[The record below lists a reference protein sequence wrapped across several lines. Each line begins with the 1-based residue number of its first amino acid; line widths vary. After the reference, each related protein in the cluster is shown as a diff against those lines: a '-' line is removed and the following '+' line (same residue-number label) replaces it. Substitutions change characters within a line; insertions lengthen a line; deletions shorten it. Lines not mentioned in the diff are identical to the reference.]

1 MGQLNYTTVKTN
13 ELLEKIEGFPE
24 SVSDGKTP
32 VFVIGTV
39 STLDP
44 GMSATAS
51 VTQDGVDDQ
60 GNPKYKLNFGIPK
73 GLDGAGGGG
82 GGVADS
88 VQWANVLNKPT
99 WLNRSTKPTYTA
111 SEVGA
116 LPATT
121 IIPSKVSQL
130 TNDSGFLTSSGFKT
144 INGQS
149 IVGSGNISITGGGG
163 TTVTS
168 TAWADIT
175 GKPAW
180 IGPTKPTYT
189 ASEVGALPASTTI
202 PSKTSQLFND
212 SDYTTSTSFK
222 TINGESIV
230 GSGNIVIESSGG
242 GGTPSGGT
250 GNVKVTNASD
260 LGKDYYYAFK
270 PSENGSAEGTFSL
283 IPDATESKE
292 GLMSASNYRKLYD
305 MKPVIALPIAVLG
318 YNAETTSETIEAMLQ
333 TAFGM
338 TTGSTAVYFIYI
350 AGTLQGEYNSSFQK
364 FYIGDR
370 ECMLGGNVVEDGSSV
385 SQATLEFSY
394 VDGGKLH
401 TVAITLVVSSESGDK
416 TYTYSAK
423 VLESGDDTYYLPA
436 QIVSLSSGA
445 SKAEIDN
452 AFGGEGKFSEAI
464 TAALN
469 KKKLYIYSN
478 ASCLIPVSSNSLVG
492 LIGKLSFL
500 YAELSSGTERIKT
513 IEGDSVRVIYPSGY
527 PLNSSLLDLLP
538 SSTSDEISTAVG
550 GELGLKAIIQAV
562 KDGNRLFFRE
572 TGENDVVSLAYLYS
586 VNYSVSDN
594 GDMSFAFGY
603 CVYAVLGFSN
613 IGFAI
618 NYTKSS
624 NTFTCN
630 KTTA

>member
-1 MGQLNYTTVKTN
+1 MGQLNKTTDEVN
-13 ELLEKIEGFPE
+13 DLLDKVDNMPDT
-24 SVSDGKTP
+24 VADGKTP

-60 GNPKYKLNFGIPK
+60 GNPKYKLNLGIPK
-73 GLDGAGGGG
+73 GLDGAGSGG

-116 LPATT
+116 LPSST

-149 IVGSGNISITGGGG
+149 IVGSGNISIESGGG
-163 TTVTS
+163 TIVTS

-175 GKPAW
+175 GKPSW
-180 IGPTKPTYT
+180 IGSSKPTYT
-189 ASEVGALPASTTI
+189 ASEVGALPATTPI

-242 GGTPSGGT
+242 GGTPSGEG
-250 GNVKVTNASD
+250 GNVKVTNASG
-260 LGKDYYYAFK
+260 LKKDNYYAFK
-270 PSENGSAEGTFSL
+270 PSVDGSVEGTFST
-283 IPDATESKE
+283 IPNATKSKA
-292 GLMSASNYRKLYD
+292 GLMSSFNYEKLGNI
-305 MKPVIALPIAVLG
+305 KSVIALPVEVAD
-318 YNAETTSETIEAMLQ
+318 YDENTSSDTIEAMLSLLLGEGL
-333 TAFGM
+333 APM
-338 TTGSTAVYFIYI
+338 RFISI
-350 AGTLQGEYNSSFQK
+350 ASALGGEYNADKYK
-364 FYIGDR
+364 FYIGEY
-370 ECMLGGNVVEDGSSV
+370 ECLLSGSFDSDSV
-385 SQATLEFSY
+385 SATLEFSY
-394 VDGGKLH
+394 VSQGKLR
-401 TVAITLVVSSESGDK
+401 TISIALAVSGSTPNY

-423 VLESGDDTYYLPA
+423 KVESGDDTYYLP
-436 QIVSLSSGA
+436 IGV
-445 SKAEIDN
+445 DN
-452 AFGGEGKFSEAI
+452 LKNGSTHEDILAAFGGSIDEVV
-464 TAALN
+464 AAL
-469 KKKLYIYSN
+469 KGGKRITLTYSFVGI
-478 ASCLIPVSSNSLVG
+478 AHKSFPVSASE
-492 LIGKLSFL
+492 IGSSAVTLSYYDTFTSRL
-500 YAELSSGTERIKT
+500 KEITCNTSATNQSEVKE
-513 IEGDSVRVIYPSGY
+513 IYTSGY
-527 PLNSSLLDLLP
+527 PLKPEILSLSS
-538 SSTSDEISTAVG
+538 SSTSDEISAAVG
-550 GELGLKAIIQAV
+550 GESGLKAIIRAV
-562 KDGNRLFFRE
+562 KDGNRLFFRG
-572 TGENDVVSLAYLYS
+572 TGENDLVSLVYPYS
-586 VNYSVSDN
+586 VIYSVSDN

-603 CVYAVLGFSN
+603 WMYAIIGFSN

>member
-1 MGQLNYTTVKTN
+1 MGQLNKTTDEVN
-13 ELLEKIEGFPE
+13 DLLDKVENMPDT
-24 SVSDGKTP
+24 VADGKTP

-51 VTQDGVDDQ
+51 VTQDGVDEQ
-60 GNPKYKLNFGIPK
+60 GNPKYKLNLGIPK

-99 WLNRSTKPTYTA
+99 WLNRS
-111 SEVGA
+111 
-116 LPATT
+116 
-121 IIPSKVSQL
+121 
-130 TNDSGFLTSSGFKT
+130 
-144 INGQS
+144 
-149 IVGSGNISITGGGG
+149 
-163 TTVTS
+163 
-168 TAWADIT
+168 
-175 GKPAW
+175 
-180 IGPTKPTYT
+180 TKPTYT

-242 GGTPSGGT
+242 GGTPSGEG

-270 PSENGSAEGTFSL
+270 PSENGSVEGTFSL

-305 MKPVIALPIAVLG
+305 MKPVIALPIAVLE
-318 YNAETTSETIEAMLQ
+318 YNAETTSETIEAMLK

-338 TTGSTAVYFIYI
+338 TANNAAVYFIYTASI
-350 AGTLQGEYNSSFQK
+350 LQGEYNSSFQK

-401 TVAITLVVSSESGDK
+401 AVAITTVVSDESGNQ

-423 VLESGDDTYYLPA
+423 VLESGDDTYYLPSA
-436 QIVSLSSGA
+436 V
-445 SKAEIDN
+445 DN
-452 AFGGEGKFSEAI
+452 LNPGSTHENILAAFGGSIDEVV
-464 TAALN
+464 AAL
-469 KKKLYIYSN
+469 KGGKRITLTY
-478 ASCLIPVSSNSLVG
+478 SLVG
-492 LIGKLSFL
+492 LVNKSLPVSASGTGSFIVKLS
-500 YAELSSGTERIKT
+500 YYDLSQRRLREIICNTSDTSQSEVK
-513 IEGDSVRVIYPSGY
+513 EIYTSGY
-527 PLNSSLLDLLP
+527 PLKPKILSLSS
-538 SSTSDEISTAVG
+538 SSTSDEISIAVG
-550 GELGLKAIIQAV
+550 GESGLKAIIRAV
-562 KDGNRLFFRE
+562 KDGNRLFFKG
-572 TGENDVVSLAYLYS
+572 TGENDLATFAYPYS
-586 VNYSVSDN
+586 VIYSVSDN
-594 GDMSFAFGY
+594 GDMAFAFGY
-603 CVYAVLGFSN
+603 WVYAILGFSN

-624 NTFTCN
+624 NTFTCDQ
-630 KTTA
+630 TTA